1 MMRGIGN
8 LAAVCAAVA
17 ICYGMQHS
25 KPRYADLIAP
35 MPTRG
40 KMQEVVRTL
49 RFDVRVDQVTFAK
62 RLKVNEFGKEKM
74 LTSGGLWAI
83 VLADLAAADKTT
95 TVAGAVWQGPTG
107 LRYMPSGRLN
117 LGPPLPPHLVDPGLP
132 KKGLFLFEVPADQV
146 RGATLLVSSARNSA
160 LDAEA
165 RIALDEV
172 ELRDDGMPETFVMTR
187 DLNELTQEIRLKRT
201 KP

>member
-17 ICYGMQHS
+17 VCYGMQHS

-35 MPTRG
+35 MSTRG
-40 KMQEVVRTL
+40 KMQEVVETL

-62 RLKVNEFGKEKM
+62 RLKVSEFGKEKM
-74 LTSGGLWAI
+74 LTSSGLWAI

-95 TVAGAVWQGPTG
+95 TIAGAVWQGPTG
-107 LRYMPSGRLN
+107 LRYMPSGRVN

-132 KKGLFLFEVPADQV
+132 KKGLFVFEVPADQV
-146 RGATLLVSSARNSA
+146 SGATLLVSSARNSA
-160 LDAEA
+160 LDADA
-165 RIALDEV
+165 RIALDDV

-187 DLNELTQEIRLKRT
+187 DLNELIQEIKLKRT